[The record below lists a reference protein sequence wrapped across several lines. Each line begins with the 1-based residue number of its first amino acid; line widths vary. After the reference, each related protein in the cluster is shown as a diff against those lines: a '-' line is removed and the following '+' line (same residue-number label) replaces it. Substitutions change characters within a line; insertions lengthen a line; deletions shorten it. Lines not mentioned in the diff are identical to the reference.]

1 MATIYA
7 PIWKDTYYT
16 SSADTFDYT
25 VVVGGELIYAGK
37 AYAAPDAE
45 TLKVN
50 VSKICQDYLSNSLP
64 DFRGISGGTFVD
76 ALSYR
81 SFDLYDGEGTLI
93 NTYNFLYCWDY
104 ETDFNGS
111 RVNLSHPVN
120 GHYSPNMK
128 VFSTEW
134 SDGTV
139 RTEISENQG
148 DYCGNAALYYK
159 NRSGGWD
166 SFLIEG
172 NIKRTDNYE
181 KYTFN
186 TSFNNN
192 SIEFEEGTYHNQI
205 TVKWV
210 LHTGFLSDSES
221 KTLAYNLLSSNAAYF
236 HNFEDDSIVP
246 CIIGDSSVSYKT
258 YKNEGRKLVRYDINI
273 TESQK
278 KQLL

>member
-7 PIWKDTYYT
+7 PIWKDVFYT
-16 SSADTFDYT
+16 SSADTYDYT
-25 VVVGGELIYAGK
+25 IVCGGELIYAGK
-37 AYAAPDAE
+37 AYIAPDALE
-45 TLKVN
+45 LRIN
-50 VSKICQDYLSNSLP
+50 ISKICQDYLSNSLP
-64 DFRGISGGTFVD
+64 DFRGVSGGTFVD
-76 ALSYR
+76 ANAYR
-81 SFDLYDGEGTLI
+81 SFEMYDGEDTLI

-104 ETDFNGS
+104 KTEFNGTA
-111 RVNLSHPVN
+111 VILSHPIN
-120 GHYSPNMK
+120 GHYSPDMK

-134 SDGTV
+134 SGGTV
-139 RTEISENQG
+139 TTEISENQG
-148 DYCGNAALYYK
+148 DFCGNAALYYL

-172 NIKRTDNYE
+172 NIKRTDNFD

-186 TSFNNN
+186 RSFDNN

-205 TVKWV
+205 TTKWA
-210 LHTGFLSDSES
+210 LHTGFLSDEES
-221 KTLAYNLLSSNAAYF
+221 KNLAYNLLSSNKVYF
-236 HNFEDDSIVP
+236 HNFEENVIVP
-246 CIIGDSSVSYKT
+246 CVIGDSSSVFKT